1 MQAVFSEE
9 LSFPFFF
16 FWGWEVGGGL
26 GKQGRDNKQGG
37 RIRELTIF
45 AKTYLFLVY
54 FLILLGLKLYGYL
67 NTISNQNAYYFT
79 VRLL

>member
-1 MQAVFSEE
+1 MKCKQFS
-9 LSFPFFF
+9 LKNSHSLFSSF
-16 FWGWEVGGGL
+16 GGGL

-37 RIRELTIF
+37 RIGELTIF
-45 AKTYLFLVY
+45 AKTYLLLVY